1 MAERLA
7 GRMMTTRLGKEAGSH
22 EEGPSNLREQGTT

>member
-7 GRMMTTRLGKEAGSH
+7 GRMMTRLGKEAGSH